1 MARKRQR
8 GLTLIEV
15 VVAQVLVAL
24 GLLGA
29 AGLQLRSAQGTDS
42 ARMVSQAAFI
52 AHGMQE
58 RARSKRGVNGTDEIE
73 FQRQVE
79 AFAGASGRGVV
90 RGNGVLVSWSDKRGE
105 GGERSLELGASR

>member
-15 VVAQVLVAL
+15 MVAQVLVAL

-73 FQRQVE
+73 FN
-79 AFAGASGRGVV
+79 GRL
-90 RGNGVLVSWSDKRGE
+90 RPSLALRGE
-105 GGERSLELGASR
+105 AWCVEMACW